1 MIKKIMLLLFIPL
14 LFSCRHGKDESEKE
28 EKSSFSYEMVAVI
41 EKGTELTIEGSSFK
55 HAVPKDKNS
64 FGVFIEGRKVKLS
77 PYQIGKYEVNYKLW
91 YEIREKAESL
101 GYVFANE
108 GMQGHFTGGGK
119 DPEYKAIGKAPTPQG
134 AQGDTDVTNLL
145 HPVTMISWRDAIIWC
160 NALNE
165 VLNLP
170 LPYRYKDGSPIK
182 DATKEIRDGAF
193 KYCDVDT
200 ATLHDEGG
208 YRLPT
213 EAEWEAAARGG
224 SPNVEAVWNYKYA
237 GSNSFESVAWIEGNS
252 KERTHEAG
260 SKSPNTLS
268 IYDMTGNVDEWCF
281 DIYNEK
287 VTQSD
292 NSYKADELVCNPQ
305 GMVLPEEPTAQDY
318 YRIKRCY
325 RGGKFEADADY
336 CLVSLRKNNEPYG
349 KNNGLG
355 FRLARSI
362 K

>member
-1 MIKKIMLLLFIPL
+1 MI
-14 LFSCRHGKDESEKE
+14 
-28 EKSSFSYEMVAVI
+28 AVI
-41 EKGTELTIEGSSFK
+41 EKGDGLTIEGSSFK
-55 HAVPKDKNS
+55 HADPKDKNS
-64 FGVFIEGRKVKLS
+64 FGVFIEARKVKLS

-119 DPEYKAIGKAPTPQG
+119 YPEYKAIGKAATPQG

-200 ATLHDEGG
+200 AVLNDEGG

-213 EAEWEAAARGG
+213 EAEWELAARGAT
-224 SPNVEAVWNYKYA
+224 PDTEEVWNYKYS
-237 GSNSFESVAWIEGNS
+237 GSNSFETVGWIEGNS
-252 KERTHEAG
+252 QERTHETRV
-260 SKSPNTLS
+260 KSSNTLS

-281 DIYNEK
+281 DIYGDS
-287 VTQSD
+287 VSSCD
-292 NSYKADELVCNPQ
+292 NSYEVDGIVCNPK
-305 GMVLPEEPTAQDY
+305 GKVLPENPSAYDY
-318 YRIKRCY
+318 YSIKRCY
-325 RGGKFEADADY
+325 RGGKFEQNGDY
-336 CLVSLRKNNEPYG
+336 ALVSLRKNAEPYIR
-349 KNNGLG
+349 NNGFG
-355 FRLARSI
+355 FRLVRSI